1 MQTKPKTSVKASSD
15 FNGNRA
21 SSSCTQLRTVKMST
35 PAHATLQLKNS
46 FTVLE
51 SPAMC
56 RWRHLSFIKTFTKT
70 L

>member
-56 RWRHLSFIKTFTKT
+56 R
-70 L
+70 